1 MKESTPSEKNYSI
14 LKTTLLFSVVT
25 MVTSVAVMAII
36 LEGRRAKKENE
47 LLKYEVW

>member
-1 MKESTPSEKNYSI
+1 MKELPPNEKNYSI
-14 LKTTLLFSVVT
+14 LKTTLLFSAVT
-25 MVTSVAVMAII
+25 VITSFAVMAII